1 MWVNINFVFK
11 LTLANSVLI
20 PKIAGNKKTYFLICY

>member
-1 MWVNINFVFK
+1 MWININFVFK

-20 PKIAGNKKTYFLICY
+20 LKIAGNKITYFLVGY

>member
-20 PKIAGNKKTYFLICY
+20 LKIAGNKKTCFLICY